1 MPSTA
6 DVAADIIRHPAE
18 HLRVL
23 GLAGSG
29 KTRLVVER
37 YKALVQ
43 ENEPGAVFVITY
55 SRDQLRRITEALLQD
70 GQGLDGLSP
79 VLTHFTLAR
88 ETLAASGRK
97 PPRVID
103 DLEERLLVHKIID
116 DNLRQLKSDYRRI
129 RDSKSFQQELLS
141 VFHLFL
147 QHGVV
152 GGHVERLKA
161 KASRDERLRDIV
173 LLYEK
178 YREALVVAQRVT
190 YYDISRAAASACGEL
205 SRDHPLRQAR
215 AILVDD
221 FQDIDA
227 GQFELLTA
235 LAPPG
240 GDLALN
246 VFGDP
251 MGAYFGFRGTHPT
264 FLMDAFPTAYPCKTF
279 RIRGK
284 STGERRI
291 DATLAMLAREVLG
304 SEAEAFLPPQ
314 DGAAEWGPLFE
325 GARAGAA
332 RVVRMEIARDEVE
345 EMYGA
350 AARAHELLASGA
362 YRPQEI
368 AVVTNEKRRYEPMLR
383 AAFTQH
389 GVPLNTGRS
398 GQDAFRSFVHS
409 LFVLVDSP
417 RDVVALQALVTS
429 PFYPAFK
436 EQCLR
441 IPAGGRP
448 DSAREAARAEQALR
462 TAAAALPKG
471 RDRVPEIVVSWLRPA
486 CDAYSKETGDEFVFG
501 FLSLVA
507 RRWEEYVAATEPFGH
522 TPSVSDFMRVTDVF
536 GSTSST
542 PAPSADEVGFY
553 SCRETRGRYFRCVLV
568 LGCSELLFPSALRRE
583 AILPSGALQALFD
596 HAVPE
601 LHAKVHA
608 ARSTLDHLHE
618 EYHLLYHT
626 VTRSREALYFS
637 APKKFNG
644 QEFPAPAAIL
654 ADVFEAPV
662 REDVS
667 ARETTPPQI
676 RFARAWVRQPS
687 APEMA
692 DRLGELSPFGRLWN
706 LPPLV
711 ARPFA
716 LDRFPVSKSI
726 LETCARCSR
735 KFFYEKALRIR
746 DEDKMAALVGGMF
759 HEIMARIGKQ
769 FPDKRTIQREAT
781 DAFIANAIEEVIVG
795 ERMEVGAFLHASLR
809 FHLENM
815 VRGALKLDAKESDD
829 YTVSHVEEMFE
840 FEHLG
845 WTFKGKFDR
854 IETTKGGGVVLDYK
868 TGEFRKTAEN
878 LRERT
883 LKALEKPETANWQVP
898 VYVLAYRAGFDKPPD
913 AFTHLVQKAGEVP
926 FFVTL
931 YIRDS
936 EAEVP
941 PEAFSRK
948 REHDRF
954 SYLLFGEV
962 EEIMKRAVVKVA
974 ETFAERTSFEKTPN
988 RQLCEYC
995 SFVRVCDRRLE

>member
-1 MPSTA
+1 MTSGDMA
-6 DVAADIIRHPAE
+6 VEIVGYPAK

-43 ENEPGAVFVITY
+43 AHGPGAAFVVTY
-55 SRDQLRRITEALLQD
+55 SRDQLRRLTASLLDD
-70 GQGLDGLSP
+70 GRGHDGLSP

-88 ETLAASGRK
+88 EILTAAGRK
-97 PPRVID
+97 PPRIID
-103 DLEERLLVHKIID
+103 DLEESVLVHTIIG
-116 DNLRQLKSDYRRI
+116 DNARQLTSDYKSI
-129 RDSKSFQQELLS
+129 RDSKSFQEELLG

-147 QHGVV
+147 QSGIE
-152 GGHVERLKA
+152 GDRLERLRA

-178 YREALVVAQRVT
+178 YRAALAAARRVT
-190 YYDISRAAASACGEL
+190 YYDLSRVAVPACGEL
-205 SRDHPLRQAR
+205 PRDHPLRQAR

-235 LAPPG
+235 LAPAG
-240 GDLALN
+240 GDVALN

-251 MGAYFGFRGTHPT
+251 MGAYFGFRGTRVR
-264 FLMDAFPTAYPCKTF
+264 FLMEAFPAAHPCETLC
-279 RIRGK
+279 IRGEA
-284 STGERRI
+284 TGDNRI
-291 DATLAMLAREVLG
+291 DALLAASAREVLG

-314 DGAAEWGPLFE
+314 EGAAEWGPLFE
-325 GARAGAA
+325 GARTGAA
-332 RVVRMEIARDEVE
+332 RAVRLEIARDEVE

-350 AARAHELLASGA
+350 AARAHELLSGGA
-362 YRPQEI
+362 YRPHEI
-368 AVVTNEKRRYEPMLR
+368 AVVTNDKRRYEPVLR

-409 LFVLVDSP
+409 LFVLLDSP
-417 RDVVALQALVTS
+417 RDAVALQALVTS

-436 EQCLR
+436 EQCLG
-441 IPAGGRP
+441 IPAERRRDP
-448 DSAREAARAEQALR
+448 AREAARAEKALR
-462 TAAAALPKG
+462 AATAVLPKG
-471 RDRVPEIVVSWLRPA
+471 RERVPEIVASWLRPA
-486 CDAYSKETGDEFVFG
+486 CDAYSEETGDEFVYG

-507 RRWEEYVAATEPFGH
+507 RRWEEYIAAVEPFGH
-522 TPSVSDFMRVTDVF
+522 TPSVSDFIRITDVF

-583 AILPSGALQALFD
+583 SILPAAALQTLFD

-608 ARSTLDHLHE
+608 ARSALDHLHE

-626 VTRSREALYFS
+626 VTRSREALYLS

-654 ADVFEAPV
+654 ADVFEAAA
-662 REDVS
+662 REDVA

-706 LPPLV
+706 LPPLA

-716 LDRFPVSKSI
+716 VERFPISKSS
-726 LETCARCSR
+726 LETCAKCSR

-746 DEDKMAALVGGMF
+746 DEDKIAALVGGMF

-769 FPDKRTIQREAT
+769 FPDKRTIHREVT
-781 DAFIANAIEEVIVG
+781 DAFIGDAIEEVIVG
-795 ERMEVGAFLHASLR
+795 EHMEVGAFLHASLR
-809 FHLENM
+809 VHLERM
-815 VRGALKLDAKESDD
+815 VRGALRLDAKESDD
-829 YTVSHVEEMFE
+829 YTVSHVEEKFD
-840 FEHLG
+840 FEHRG
-845 WTFKGKFDR
+845 WKFTGKFDR
-854 IETTKGGGVVLDYK
+854 IETTAAGGVVLDYK
-868 TGEFRKTAEN
+868 TGEFKKTAEN

-883 LKALEKPETANWQVP
+883 LKVLDKPEAANWQVP
-898 VYVLAYRAGFDKPPD
+898 VYVLAYRERFAKPPD
-913 AFTHLVQKAGEVP
+913 AFTHLVQQPDEAP

-936 EAEVP
+936 EADVP

-948 REHDRF
+948 RDHQGF
-954 SYLLFGEV
+954 SYLLIGEV
-962 EEIMKRAVVKVA
+962 EDIMKKAA
-974 ETFAERTSFEKTPN
+974 ATAAATFAEKTTFAKTPDEE
-988 RQLCEYC
+988 LCRNC
-995 SFVRVCDRRLE
+995 SFVRVCDRRLD